1 MKHSDSI
8 TIFQLT
14 LMVTTFCGI
23 KNHVLLIPPLLQT
36 AGRDGW
42 MSCIVALLFILV
54 WGFLLIFIHRG
65 TQQQHLTLWFKNTV
79 GTPGAFVFMLLICF
93 VLFTI
98 AVADLRETVS
108 WTKNIYMPNTPSW
121 VLALSLSLLC
131 FLTAA
136 SNLRTIS
143 IINFSMIF
151 FLVSVGTFVAIINIP
166 LKNYQLLLP
175 FYENGPIPI
184 LKASIYPAS
193 GLVELMMML
202 FLQHKIEGPIRYR
215 HILIN
220 AFILVILII
229 GPLIGSITEFGPSLA
244 AKQRYPAYE
253 QLGLARLGS
262 FVEHMDYLSIFLWLS
277 GVYIRISTVLFIL
290 IDFTGIQT
298 ERTRRWVFVFLFLF
312 VNGLVL
318 IPLTDMQFFSF
329 MTYILI
335 PVNLFILLGL
345 SFIWG
350 LILILQRG
358 KETRKSL

>member
-8 TIFQLT
+8 TIFQVT
-14 LMVTTFCGI
+14 LIFMTFSGF
-23 KNHVLLIPPLLQT
+23 KNHVLLIPPLLQV

-42 MSCIVALLFILV
+42 MSSIVALLFILI
-54 WGFLLIFIHRG
+54 WCFLLIFIHRG
-65 TQQQHLTLWFKNTV
+65 TQQQHLTLWLKNTV
-79 GTPGAFVFMLLICF
+79 GSPVSIAFTLIIGF
-93 VLFTI
+93 VLFSI
-98 AVADLRETVS
+98 VVFDLRETIS

-121 VLALSLSLLC
+121 VLAISLSWLC

-136 SNLRTIS
+136 TNLRTLS
-143 IINFSMIF
+143 IINFLLIF
-151 FLVSVGTFVAIINIP
+151 FIVSIGIFVAIINTP
-166 LKNYQLLLP
+166 LKNYQLLFP

-193 GLVELMMML
+193 GMAELIMLL

-215 HILIN
+215 HFLIN
-220 AFILVILII
+220 ALILTFLII
-229 GPLIGSITEFGPSLA
+229 GPLIGSITEFGPGLA

-262 FVEHMDYLSIFLWLS
+262 FIEHMDYLSIFLWLS
-277 GVYIRISTVLFIL
+277 GVYIRISTVLLIL
-290 IDFTGIQT
+290 IELTGIQNA
-298 ERTRRWVFVFLFLF
+298 RIRRWTFLFLF
-312 VNGLVL
+312 LLVNVLVL
-318 IPLTDMQFFSF
+318 IPITDMQFYSL

-335 PVNLFILLGL
+335 PMNFFILLGL

-350 LILILQRG
+350 FLLILHRA